1 MISAGSNAAL
11 ESNLAENGDMAVLV
25 VGMPIGVPGN
35 TNLMRIMKI
44 PEPEIDN

>member
-1 MISAGSNAAL
+1 MFSAGSNAAL
-11 ESNLAENGDMAVLV
+11 ESNLAKNGDMAVLV